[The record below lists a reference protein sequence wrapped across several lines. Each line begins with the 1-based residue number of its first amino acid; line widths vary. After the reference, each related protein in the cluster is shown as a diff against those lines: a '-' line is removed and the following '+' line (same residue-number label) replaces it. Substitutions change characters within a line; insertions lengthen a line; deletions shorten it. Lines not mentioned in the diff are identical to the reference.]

1 MLQLQFLKQI
11 QTESINSATT
21 NNNKNNN
28 NYKNNI
34 NNNNNNNN
42 NDGGDGVG
50 DGDNNNNQLWGDSDD
65 NVNKQS
71 FILCQI
77 KYNLQQMLSLV
88 NDLVE
93 LLTTIARRHTAC
105 ICEPGHTDITSP
117 FVNV

>member
-1 MLQLQFLKQI
+1 MHHGI
-11 QTESINSATT
+11 VTT
-21 NNNKNNN
+21 PPL
-28 NYKNNI
+28 I

-42 NDGGDGVG
+42 NDDGGDGVG
-50 DGDNNNNQLWGDSDD
+50 NGDNNQLCGDSDD

-77 KYNLQQMLSLV
+77 KYNLQQMLSVV

-93 LLTTIARRHTAC
+93 MLTTIARRPTAC
-105 ICEPGHTDITSP
+105 ICEPGLTNITSP